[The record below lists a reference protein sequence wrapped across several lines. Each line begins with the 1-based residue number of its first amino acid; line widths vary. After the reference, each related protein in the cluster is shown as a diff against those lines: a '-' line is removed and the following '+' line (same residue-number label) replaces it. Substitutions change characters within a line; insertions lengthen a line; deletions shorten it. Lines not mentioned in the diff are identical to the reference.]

1 MSPSKRKLFRILFWT
16 LLSYTALSTTIV
28 WAIQLGLIPTFLKQT
43 PVASQQVTNSNNPDV
58 WSESTFAERFTREF
72 LWWNVG
78 SADSRKERLKDYLAS
93 NIDVEGGLDTDAADY
108 HSLVDAVNVWKIQDR
123 EGAKGVKEV
132 TVQAELTLTNVEN
145 SNDKKRAVYQLVI
158 PIMRSGS
165 SYRVVDKPYFV
176 SMPVGGPLNAQKE
189 EAPKGEVVTEEV
201 RLKVDQ
207 FLGSFWENY
216 FTGKVEELNY
226 FVRSK
231 EPITGYENRF
241 QFVEMRNLKVLKQE
255 SGFVAYGDVTLK
267 DKNSGFES
275 TVRYK
280 LGLLQEGDR
289 WYVTQIRQG
298 EV

>member
-28 WAIQLGLIPTFLKQT
+28 WAIQFGIIPTFWKEK
-43 PVASQQVTNSNNPDV
+43 PVSSQQVTNSSDPDV
-58 WSESTFAERFTREF
+58 WSESSFAERFTREF

-93 NIDVEGGLDTDAADY
+93 NIDAEGGLDSDAASY
-108 HSLVDAVNVWKIQDR
+108 HSFVNSVNIWSIKDR
-123 EGAKGVKEV
+123 EGAKGVKEI
-132 TVQAELTLTNVEN
+132 TVQAEVTLTSVEN
-145 SNDKKRAVYQLVI
+145 ANDKKRSVYHLVI

-176 SMPVGGPLNAQKE
+176 SLPVAVPLSAPKE

-201 RLKVDQ
+201 RVQVDR
-207 FLGSFWENY
+207 FLGSFWKNY
-216 FTGKVEELNY
+216 FTGNIEELSY

-231 EPITGYENRF
+231 EPINGYEDRF
-241 QFVEMRNLKVLKQE
+241 KFVEMKNLKVIKQE